1 MIEKTTNLSNEHGK
15 IGKLKDLKNYKN
27 IIRYA
32 RRYFCWA
39 LVAIASAVLLSYLEV
54 LKTDALREIVDT
66 AQKGDLSSVFV
77 VFLRAVVIIG
87 CIMVCVFFSRYGAGR
102 FSTGIMRDVKRDS
115 ARRIENLPIGYM
127 TSNRSGEILSKMSTD
142 ADTVQ
147 SFMEDDFIKL
157 IQLPFSFIFY
167 IVYLVSLNPILFL
180 ICFAT
185 VPILVPLGA
194 SFSTPFKSGSK
205 KYMKYLGKVSNTVA
219 DMVGG
224 IAVVKSYNLEET
236 ISDKY
241 DKGIRRATDMAL
253 HNDKFHYKG
262 AAMFN
267 LARNIPTLTCLI
279 AGGYMCL
286 KGSFTIGAL
295 VAFSTLLS
303 QTLSPLMR
311 ASAMFFNLRYSSAAA
326 DRVFSMINEPSEPDS
341 GERLDTLPE
350 DRPAISFHDVCFE
363 YEEDK
368 PVLSGISLDISV
380 GESVGF
386 AGPSGCGKSTLLGLV
401 CGFYYP
407 KSGSITVGGIEISK
421 NNLKSTRNLI
431 SYVSQEAYL
440 FPVSIYDNIA
450 MGKPDAAREEVIAA
464 AKAAYAHDFIMEMEN
479 GYDTVVGE
487 RGNRLSGGQIQ
498 RISIARAML
507 KNAPILL
514 LDEATSALDV
524 KAEAEVQQAIDNLS
538 SGKTVMVVA
547 HRLSTI
553 RGCDKIAVIDNGVVT
568 ECGTHDELI
577 NLSGEYAKLCDLAS
591 L

>member
-1 MIEKTTNLSNEHGK
+1 MSEEAVKIQTKYEKF
-15 IGKLKDLKNYKN
+15 KNYRNMAK
-27 IIRYA
+27 YA
-32 RRYFCWA
+32 RRYFGWA
-39 LVAIASAVLLSYLEV
+39 IVAIASAVFLSLLEV
-54 LKTDALREIVDT
+54 LKTDALKEIVDV
-66 AQKGDLSSVFV
+66 AQGGDMNGVLA
-77 VFLRAVVIIG
+77 VFLRALLIIA

-102 FSTGIMRDVKRDS
+102 FSTGIMRDIKADS
-115 ARRIENLPIGYM
+115 AARVENLPIGYM

-167 IVYLVSLNPILFL
+167 VTYLISLSPFLFL
-180 ICFAT
+180 ICFMT
-185 VPILVPLGA
+185 VPVLVPLGVR
-194 SFSTPFKSGSK
+194 FSVPFKSGSK
-205 KYMKYLGKVSNTVA
+205 KYMEYLGKVSNTVA

-224 IAVVKSYNLEET
+224 ISVVKSYNLEET

-241 DKGIRRATDMAL
+241 DAGIKRATDMAL
-253 HNDKFHYKG
+253 HNDKYHYKG

-267 LARNIPTLTCLI
+267 LARNIPALTCLLV
-279 AGGYMCL
+279 GGYMCF
-286 KGSFTIGAL
+286 KGTFTIGAL
-295 VAFSTLLS
+295 VAFTTLLS

-311 ASAMFFNLRYSSAAA
+311 ASAMFFNLRYASAAA
-326 DRVFSMINEPSEPDS
+326 DRVFSMINEPSEPDG
-341 GERLDTLPE
+341 GETLKELPK
-350 DRPAISFHDVCFE
+350 DIPAVSFRDVCFE
-363 YEEDK
+363 YEKGK
-368 PVLSGISLDISV
+368 PVLRGINLDVAV
-380 GESVGF
+380 GETIGF

-401 CGFYYP
+401 CGFYP
-407 KSGSITVGGIEISK
+407 PSSGIITVGGIQLNG

-440 FPVSIYDNIA
+440 FPISIYDNIA
-450 MGKPDAAREEVIAA
+450 MGKPNATRDEIITA
-464 AKAAYAHDFIMEMEN
+464 AKAAYAHDFIMETEN
-479 GYDTVVGE
+479 GYDTIVGE

-524 KAEAEVQQAIDNLS
+524 KAEAEVQQALDNLS
-538 SGKTVMVVA
+538 SGRTVLVVA

-553 RGCDKIAVIDNGVVT
+553 RNSDRIAVIENGVVS
-568 ECGTHDELI
+568 ECGTHEELTEA
-577 NLSGEYAKLCDLAS
+577 GGTYAKLCELSS